1 MLWQDW
7 ATFLHKNHVGASS
20 SSSPVFG
27 LSPSR
32 HQAYIQAKT
41 SSGPVSLLILSS
53 RLSIA
58 MLRSLKSAPQMAQ
71 VSTKLLHVGAMKG
84 IPCTAIPETQTQHPN
99 SKPSLLPVLCSAET
113 EVETAGSR
121 MLVKP
126 WLDEDLKPHKTGE
139 QRNQHTHTYPV

>member
-1 MLWQDW
+1 
-7 ATFLHKNHVGASS
+7 
-20 SSSPVFG
+20 
-27 LSPSR
+27 
-32 HQAYIQAKT
+32 
-41 SSGPVSLLILSS
+41 
-53 RLSIA
+53 
-58 MLRSLKSAPQMAQ
+58 
-71 VSTKLLHVGAMKG
+71 MKG

-139 QRNQHTHTYPV
+139 QRNQHTHTYTQSELVVSS